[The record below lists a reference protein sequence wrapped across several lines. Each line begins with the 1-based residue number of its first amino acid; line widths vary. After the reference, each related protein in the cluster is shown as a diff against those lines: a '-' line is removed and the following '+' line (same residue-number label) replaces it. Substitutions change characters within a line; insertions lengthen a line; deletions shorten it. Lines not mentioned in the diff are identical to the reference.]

1 MSDPLAELSD
11 LERMGLPS
19 AWLATIQTVTQELAL
34 SAASDLALSYLARR
48 YTLPI
53 VSWGNDVRRAVCH
66 IASWDL
72 ACRKG
77 FDPESAHDVA
87 IRLRYTDAIKWLEG
101 VASGA
106 VIPSPIEDSSTST
119 LDPSGPFLT
128 SDCAR
133 GW

>member
-1 MSDPLAELSD
+1 MLAELTD

-19 AWLATIQTVTQELAL
+19 GWLSTIQVATQELAL
-34 SAASDLALSYLARR
+34 SSASDLALSYLARR
-48 YTLPI
+48 YTLPL
-53 VSWGNDVRRAVCH
+53 VSWGNDVRRVVCH

-87 IRLRYTDAIKWLEG
+87 IRLRYTDAIAWLKG
-101 VASGA
+101 VADGS
-106 VIPSPIEDSSTST
+106 VIASEIEDSSISSA
-119 LDPSGPFLT
+119 DPVGPVMT
-128 SDCAR
+128 SDDAR